1 MWNYSV
7 ENTTLWFLRLLYI
20 HEIWLSWV
28 EPHLFKKKRHIHQEP
43 ANLTWFRKRVPAA
56 ALKWSGGHEASARAH
71 TERSVTPQGKS
82 GQTRREKATCRGR
95 QRLGFGCSH
104 IQATART
111 VGSPQKWGQTPGTL
125 LPQSLLGG
133 HAADTWVFTA
143 VSTTATK
150 CMSVV
155 FSYTACGTL
164 LQRSLETNTVV
175 VLTISKLTVQTFTAY
190 KVWFRKFP
198 LSFPPNWN
206 KR

>member
-133 HAADTWVFTA
+133 TLPTPGYSLQSPRPRQSACPLF
-143 VSTTATK
+143 SATQL
-150 CMSVV
+150 VAR
-155 FSYTACGTL
+155 YYNGL
-164 LQRSLETNTVV
+164 W
-175 VLTISKLTVQTFTAY
+175 KLTR
-190 KVWFRKFP
+190 W
-198 LSFPPNWN
+198 SFSRFQN
-206 KR
+206 